1 MITPRLIPVISL
13 LNGKVVKTKQFRNP
27 RYVGDPLNTITI
39 FSKFE
44 ADELLVIDIST
55 SHSQPATKKTII
67 FGIPNHAS
75 MPIGFGG
82 GLNDIDGVNEVIS
95 SGFDKVLI
103 RSHFQNRPFL
113 SQISNRFGAQALSV
127 CLDVVEPENGTGNH
141 SVNGEQMSTG
151 LILELLRSYSDCGV
165 GEIIL
170 HDIDRDGTRE
180 GFRKLKLLDFILENS
195 KIPIVAMGGCN
206 SVEDAGK
213 FLANNR
219 KLHSIA
225 AGAMFVYNG
234 QREAVLLQYP
244 SHERWNI
251 AQSHYT

>member
-1 MITPRLIPVISL
+1 MIMPRLIPVISL
-13 LNGKVVKTKQFRNP
+13 INGKVVKTKQFRNP
-27 RYVGDPLNTITI
+27 RYIGDPLNTITI

-44 ADELLVIDIST
+44 ADELLVLDISA

-67 FGIPNHAS
+67 SAIPNHAS
-75 MPIGFGG
+75 MPIGYGG
-82 GLNDIDGVNEVIS
+82 GLNDIDGVNEIIS
-95 SGFDKVLI
+95 SGFDKVLV
-103 RSHFQNRPFL
+103 RSSFQNLPFL
-113 SQISNRFGAQALSV
+113 SKISNRFGAQALSV
-127 CLDVVEPENGTGNH
+127 CLDVVEQENGTSIH
-141 SVNGEQMSTG
+141 TVNGEQVSTG
-151 LILELLRSYSDCGV
+151 SILELLRSYTDCGV
-165 GEIIL
+165 GELIL

-180 GFRKLKLLDFILENS
+180 GFRKLMLLDFILENS
-195 KIPIVAMGGCN
+195 NIPIVAMGGCS

-213 FLANNR
+213 LLAENR

-251 AQSHYT
+251 AQGHYT